1 MATRETELPG
11 VGTKH
16 SFDLESGEE
25 LVIVEHRAGRWE
37 LARVDAEG
45 NTTPVLQLQPKEASE
60 LGRILLCGEIVQEDP
75 RKQLLF
81 EQIGIEWATLEADS
95 PLVGRSL
102 QESQIRVRTGAN
114 VIAVLRG
121 AACGPQARKHSV
133 SAQFDHGS
141 HSDPLGLRKHSTRYG
156 HVLRCASNRLEQGD
170 LLRAFSTGNRAGNH
184 LPELRVNVVE

>member
-45 NTTPVLQLQPKEASE
+45 STTPVLQLQPKEASE
-60 LGRILLCGEIVQEDP
+60 LGRILLRGEIVQEDP

-121 AACGPQARKHSV
+121 EESIPSPTPDTE
-133 SAQFDHGS
+133 F
-141 HSDPLGLRKHSTRYG
+141 
-156 HVLRCASNRLEQGD
+156 
-170 LLRAFSTGNRAGNH
+170 RAGDTLVLIGH
-184 LPELRVNVVE
+184 PEQIKSFLAAFINLSPSS